1 MILAALLTVNLLPAQ
16 DVNPAQ
22 VISKM
27 LAYYHGATSMSGKIK
42 MTQSI
47 LNRVAVIDTT
57 FQFEAPAKIYISQI
71 MTAPFGSE
79 KWLVTGDGVG
89 FSYTPPRFQGD
100 SRTQNRLYEPVQLIP
115 AAPRNKN
122 EAPMPTPPPL
132 DFRQIYGIVG
142 KSIGDRTLPLDVAFA
157 RNEDLAFLKKQIVT
171 MNHGAA
177 ESAGGVACA
186 VITGKW
192 RDIQMVDSAGNII
205 QNDNGTYALWITGEG
220 ELKKFQ
226 RRELIDLRDQN
237 VRGEV
242 VSTWEVDIKKG
253 AILDPKL
260 FTVVLK

>member
-1 MILAALLTVNLLPAQ
+1 MILAALLTANLLPVQ
-16 DVNPAQ
+16 TDNPAQ

-27 LAYYHGATSMSGKIK
+27 FAYYYGASSMSGKIK

-89 FSYTPPRFQGD
+89 FSYTPPRFASD
-100 SRTQNRLYEPVQLIP
+100 TRAQNRLYEPVQYVP
-115 AAPRNKN
+115 APPRNKN
-122 EAPMPTPPPL
+122 EAPQPTPPPL

-142 KSIGDRTLPLDVAFA
+142 KSIGDRTLPLDVAFGK
-157 RNEDLAFLKKQIVT
+157 NEDLAFLKKQIVT
-171 MNHGAA
+171 MNHGNPDT
-177 ESAGGVACA
+177 AGGVQCS
-186 VITGKW
+186 VVTGKW
-192 RDIQMVDSAGNII
+192 RDIQMVDAAGNIV
-205 QNDNGTYALWITGEG
+205 QNDNGTYTLWITGDG
-220 ELKKFQ
+220 QLKKFQ
-226 RRELIDLRDQN
+226 RREMIDIRDQN

-253 AILDPKL
+253 AIIDPKL